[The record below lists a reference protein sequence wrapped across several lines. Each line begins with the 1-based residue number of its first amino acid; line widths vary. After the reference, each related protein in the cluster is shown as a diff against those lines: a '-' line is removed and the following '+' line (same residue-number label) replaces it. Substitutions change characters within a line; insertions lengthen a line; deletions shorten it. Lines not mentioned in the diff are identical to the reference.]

1 MDVCWKELTVYCCMV
16 ELVVNTELEGSASKR
31 ERNRAGNMLV
41 LAWENGEISRK
52 ISISL
57 YAVADG
63 IRICGLPKTSLN
75 LP

>member
-1 MDVCWKELTVYCCMV
+1 MV
-16 ELVVNTELEGSASKR
+16 ELVVNIELEGSGSKR

-41 LAWENGEISRK
+41 LAWENRGISRK
-52 ISISL
+52 FSISI